1 MSHNLF
7 QFIGNLTRD
16 TDVRHSENSARAV
29 FDLAVN
35 RVWRN
40 AAGAKQEQTD
50 FFRIKSFGGL
60 AENAGKYLGKGSKGV
75 RPGPHRADEIREGR
89 QDRIPGSISS
99 PRESNTWTPKRQ
111 AAAKRPRPGHGRAV
125 C

>member
-60 AENAGKYLGKGSKGV
+60 AENAGKYLGKGSKV
-75 RPGPHRADEIREGR
+75 FVQGR
-89 QDRIPGSISS
+89 I
-99 PRESNTWTPKRQ
+99 
-111 AAAKRPRPGHGRAV
+111 
-125 C
+125 

>member
-35 RVWRN
+35 RVWRT

-50 FFRIKSFGGL
+50 FFRIK
-60 AENAGKYLGKGSKGV
+60 
-75 RPGPHRADEIREGR
+75 
-89 QDRIPGSISS
+89 
-99 PRESNTWTPKRQ
+99 
-111 AAAKRPRPGHGRAV
+111 
-125 C
+125 